1 MTQTQT
7 DTSLQRGDEDVKQV
21 KHEDQAQDGDKK
33 ESPDV
38 AQAPIAQSP

>member
-1 MTQTQT
+1 MTPTQL
-7 DTSLQRGDEDVKQV
+7 DTSLQRGDEDVQQV
-21 KHEDQAQDGDKK
+21 KLEDKAQDGDKK